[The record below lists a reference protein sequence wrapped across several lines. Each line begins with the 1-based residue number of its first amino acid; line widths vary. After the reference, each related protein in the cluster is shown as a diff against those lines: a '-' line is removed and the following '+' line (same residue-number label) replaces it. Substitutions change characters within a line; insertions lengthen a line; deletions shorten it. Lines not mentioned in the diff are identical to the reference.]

1 MEPPLDEAKTKAL
14 IQAVLVEMLQK
25 KRGTFYE
32 LILEALEEVGLA
44 NAIEA
49 GQQNEFVPEKRIF
62 EILEADA

>member
-62 EILEADA
+62 EILEANA

>member
-1 MEPPLDEAKTKAL
+1 MASTLDEAKTKEL
-14 IQAVLVEMLQK
+14 IQAVLVEMLQQ

-49 GQQNEFVPEKRIF
+49 GRQNEFVPEERIF